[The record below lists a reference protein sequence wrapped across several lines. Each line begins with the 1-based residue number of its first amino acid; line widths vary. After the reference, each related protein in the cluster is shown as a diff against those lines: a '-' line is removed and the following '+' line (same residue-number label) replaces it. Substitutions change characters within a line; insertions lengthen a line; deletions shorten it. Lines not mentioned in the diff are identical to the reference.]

1 MFYPG
6 ETDYQT
12 FTLPF
17 PASDVASVLVTY
29 KQKGKVILEKETTG
43 YPEAVDVEEC
53 RVSLSLN
60 QEETLKFNNHDDIAI
75 QLNVYGTEGG
85 RVTSNPIIL
94 RCGEQF
100 HRQVI

>member
-6 ETDYQT
+6 ETDYHT

-17 PASDVASVLVTY
+17 PASDIGSVLVTY
-29 KQKGKVILEKETTG
+29 KQKGKVIIEKNTEGT
-43 YPEAVDVEEC
+43 PEAVEDEMC
-53 RVSLSLN
+53 RVSLSLS
-60 QEETLKFNNHDDIAI
+60 QAETLKFNNEDDIAI
-75 QLNVYGTEGG
+75 QLNVYGAEGG

>member
-6 ETDYQT
+6 ETDYHI

-17 PASDVASVLVTY
+17 PASDIGSVLVTY
-29 KQKGKVILEKETTG
+29 KQKGKVILEKNTQGE
-43 YPEAVDVEEC
+43 PEAIEAQKC
-53 RVSLSLN
+53 RVSLSLS
-60 QEETLKFNNHDDIAI
+60 QSDTLKFNNDDDIAI
-75 QLNVYGTEGG
+75 QLNVSGTEGG
-85 RVTSNPIIL
+85 RVTSTPIIL